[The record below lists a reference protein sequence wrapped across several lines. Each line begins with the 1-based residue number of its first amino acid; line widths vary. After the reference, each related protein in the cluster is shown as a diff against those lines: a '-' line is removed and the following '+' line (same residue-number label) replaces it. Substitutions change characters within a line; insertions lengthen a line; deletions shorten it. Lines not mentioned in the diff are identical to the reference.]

1 MWGVSY
7 ISTKKK
13 VKKETKKEEGEE
25 EEEEEEKK
33 KTRAYPFA
41 AAFPFAL
48 GVEPHNLLKRSD
60 LGGRSDY

>member
-1 MWGVSY
+1 MGSKL

-25 EEEEEEKK
+25 EEEEEEE
-33 KTRAYPFA
+33 TRAYPFA

>member
-1 MWGVSY
+1 M
-7 ISTKKK
+7 
-13 VKKETKKEEGEE
+13 KKETKKEEEG
-25 EEEEEEKK
+25 EEEEKK

>member
-1 MWGVSY
+1 M
-7 ISTKKK
+7 
-13 VKKETKKEEGEE
+13 KKETKKEEEGEE
-25 EEEEEEKK
+25 EEEEEEEEK